1 MAEIVGRV
9 CPQCNGE
16 GVIETLLFNGNP
28 YISPCDECS
37 GSGLIS
43 MSEAVDDADHAE
55 YVDPVDHTHDA
66 PISSATLLERL
77 QAVLDVHRCA
87 EDGSCAAEPHVV
99 HPCETARAALGI
111 EK

>member
-1 MAEIVGRV
+1 MAKA
-9 CPQCNGE
+9 
-16 GVIETLLFNGNP
+16 IERAIPGATVTFA
-28 YISPCDECS
+28 EH
-37 GSGLIS
+37 
-43 MSEAVDDADHAE
+43 VDDVDHAE